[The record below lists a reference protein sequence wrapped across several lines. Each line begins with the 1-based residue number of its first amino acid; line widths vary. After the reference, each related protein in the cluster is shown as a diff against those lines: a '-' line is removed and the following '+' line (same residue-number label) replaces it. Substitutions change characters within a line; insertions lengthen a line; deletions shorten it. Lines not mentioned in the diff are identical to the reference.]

1 MVELS
6 NKQVTE
12 MCITYKWGTK
22 QYLGRTRFCS
32 AVPQSVI
39 SACLLDV
46 SQSLQNKPA
55 TNVRKQL
62 QKKKKGKSRG
72 TTTKDNQNLKQKDVT
87 NGKEPR
93 LPGPH
98 TYLFF
103 KTQADR
109 WLFIVADNYL
119 HLDIVFQNVQREK
132 YTCFDRISLRY
143 FLLKERNSE

>member
-1 MVELS
+1 MVSFSNVKFTFYNNVLNSFKKKTPNWHVSVPVVELS

-12 MCITYKWGTK
+12 MCITYKWGIQ

-55 TNVRKQL
+55 TNVGEQL
-62 QKKKKGKSRG
+62 QKKKGKSHG
-72 TTTKDNQNLKQKDVT
+72 TTTKDNQNIKQKDVT

-93 LPGPH
+93 LAGPH

-103 KTQADR
+103 I
-109 WLFIVADNYL
+109 LNF
-119 HLDIVFQNVQREK
+119 
-132 YTCFDRISLRY
+132 
-143 FLLKERNSE
+143 

>member
-1 MVELS
+1 
-6 NKQVTE
+6 
-12 MCITYKWGTK
+12 MCITYKWGIQ

-55 TNVRKQL
+55 TNVREQL
-62 QKKKKGKSRG
+62 PKKKGKSRG
-72 TTTKDNQNLKQKDVT
+72 TTTKDNQNIKQKDVA

-93 LPGPH
+93 LAGPH

-103 KTQADR
+103 I
-109 WLFIVADNYL
+109 LNF
-119 HLDIVFQNVQREK
+119 
-132 YTCFDRISLRY
+132 
-143 FLLKERNSE
+143 

>member
-1 MVELS
+1 M
-6 NKQVTE
+6 
-12 MCITYKWGTK
+12 
-22 QYLGRTRFCS
+22 GRTRFCS

-87 NGKEPR
+87 NGKEPS
-93 LPGPH
+93 LAGPH

-103 KTQADR
+103 HT
-109 WLFIVADNYL
+109 
-119 HLDIVFQNVQREK
+119 
-132 YTCFDRISLRY
+132 
-143 FLLKERNSE
+143 